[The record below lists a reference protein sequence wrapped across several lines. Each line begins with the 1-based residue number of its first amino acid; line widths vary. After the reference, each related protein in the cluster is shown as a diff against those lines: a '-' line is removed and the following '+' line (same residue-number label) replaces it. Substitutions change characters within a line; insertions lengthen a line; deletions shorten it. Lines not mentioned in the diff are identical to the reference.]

1 MSKYQT
7 QFVKGVALLFMIWGH
22 LFSNPE
28 VTDTLLSFIKIDGI
42 PFSSIICRGMGPVD
56 FFLVVGGYGLYY
68 VYKSGGDKHYYS
80 RIWKLYFHYWIILL
94 VFMPL
99 SILIGRKSFGYSP
112 LQIFYEITGL
122 HTSWD
127 FPAWF
132 LLPYSFLSMS
142 HKKIFYVLDKVNW
155 KWMMPILYALSFF
168 MAVLLHLYGS
178 TVINSNPLLST
189 PAVFI
194 EFLFPFSF
202 GAYACRYDFF
212 TRLKDFVIKKNIH
225 TSYII
230 LSLLILFSIRC
241 FFSTS
246 AWHSLYVILFIS
258 LFVLIPV
265 NASKTNFLYRILES
279 IGKQSM
285 SMWLIHAFIYAYLFD
300 DIIYKLKSPIL
311 IFIAVVGI
319 TYFCSLAV
327 NVVANKIIFISRIVK

>member
-1 MSKYQT
+1 
-7 QFVKGVALLFMIWGH
+7 
-22 LFSNPE
+22 
-28 VTDTLLSFIKIDGI
+28 
-42 PFSSIICRGMGPVD
+42 
-56 FFLVVGGYGLYY
+56 
-68 VYKSGGDKHYYS
+68 
-80 RIWKLYFHYWIILL
+80 
-94 VFMPL
+94 MPL
-99 SILIGRKSFGYSP
+99 SFLIGRKSFGYSP

-122 HTSWD
+122 HASWD

-132 LLPYSFLSMS
+132 LLPYSLLSIS
-142 HKKIFYVLDKVNW
+142 HKKIFYLLDKVNW
-155 KWMMPILYALSFF
+155 KWMMPILYVLSFF

-189 PAVFI
+189 PVVFV

-202 GAYACRYDFF
+202 GAYASRYNLFARF
-212 TRLKDFVIKKNIH
+212 KDFIIKRNIH
-225 TSYII
+225 TSYIV

-319 TYFCSLAV
+319 TYICSLAV

>member
-7 QFVKGVALLFMIWGH
+7 QFVKGIALLFMIWGH
-22 LFSNPE
+22 LFNNPE
-28 VTDTLLSFIKIDGI
+28 VTGTLLSSIKIDGI

-68 VYKSGGDKHYYS
+68 VYRSGGDKHYYS
-80 RIWKLYFHYWIILL
+80 RIWKLYVHYWIILL

-99 SILIGRKSFGYSP
+99 SILISRKSFGYSP

-122 HTSWD
+122 HASWD

-132 LLPYSFLSMS
+132 LLPYSLLSLS
-142 HKKIFYVLDKVNW
+142 HKKLFYMLDKINW
-155 KWMMPILYALSFF
+155 KFAMSILYVLSFF

-189 PAVFI
+189 PVVFI

-202 GAYACRYDFF
+202 GAYACKYDIFKKLNNF
-212 TRLKDFVIKKNIH
+212 VLKKKIP
-225 TSYII
+225 TAYII
-230 LSLLILFSIRC
+230 FSLIVLFSSRC
-241 FFSTS
+241 FFSTT
-246 AWHSLYVILFIS
+246 AGHSLYVILFIC

-265 NASKTNFLYRILES
+265 STSKTNYLWIILEK

-285 SMWLIHAFIYAYLFD
+285 GMWLIHAFIYAYLFD

-319 TYFCSLAV
+319 TYICSLAV
-327 NVVANKIIFISRIVK
+327 NVVANKIISISRIVK

>member
-94 VFMPL
+94 VFIPL

-132 LLPYSFLSMS
+132 LLPYSLLSMS
-142 HKKIFYVLDKVNW
+142 HKKIFYV
-155 KWMMPILYALSFF
+155 
-168 MAVLLHLYGS
+168 
-178 TVINSNPLLST
+178 
-189 PAVFI
+189 
-194 EFLFPFSF
+194 
-202 GAYACRYDFF
+202 
-212 TRLKDFVIKKNIH
+212 
-225 TSYII
+225 
-230 LSLLILFSIRC
+230 
-241 FFSTS
+241 
-246 AWHSLYVILFIS
+246 
-258 LFVLIPV
+258 
-265 NASKTNFLYRILES
+265 
-279 IGKQSM
+279 
-285 SMWLIHAFIYAYLFD
+285 
-300 DIIYKLKSPIL
+300 
-311 IFIAVVGI
+311 
-319 TYFCSLAV
+319 
-327 NVVANKIIFISRIVK
+327 

>member
-1 MSKYQT
+1 MTKQQT
-7 QFVKGVALLFMIWGH
+7 QLVKSIALLFMIWVH
-22 LFSNPE
+22 LFTSSD
-28 VTDTLLSFIKIDGI
+28 VTDKLYSIMSLGGI
-42 PFSSIICRGMGPVD
+42 PLASIICRGMGPVD

-68 VYKSGGDKHYYS
+68 QYRKRSDKHYFT
-80 RIWKLYFHYWIILL
+80 RILNLYIHYWLILCIFVPLVIII
-94 VFMPL
+94 VQKP
-99 SILIGRKSFGYSP
+99 FGFST
-112 LQIFYEITGL
+112 LQIFYELTGL
-122 HTSWD
+122 HASWNP
-127 FPAWF
+127 PAWF
-132 LLPYSFLSMS
+132 LLPYSLLSMS
-142 HKKIFYVLDKVNW
+142 HKKIFYVLDKVKW
-155 KWMMPILYALSFF
+155 IWMMSILYALSFL

-189 PAVFI
+189 PVVFV

-225 TSYII
+225 TSYIV

-265 NASKTNFLYRILES
+265 NVSKTNFLYRILES

-285 SMWLIHAFIYAYLFD
+285 SMWLIHVFIYAYLFD
-300 DIIYKLKSPIL
+300 DFIYKLKIPIL
-311 IFIAVVGI
+311 IFIAVVGV
-319 TYFCSLAV
+319 TYICSLAV